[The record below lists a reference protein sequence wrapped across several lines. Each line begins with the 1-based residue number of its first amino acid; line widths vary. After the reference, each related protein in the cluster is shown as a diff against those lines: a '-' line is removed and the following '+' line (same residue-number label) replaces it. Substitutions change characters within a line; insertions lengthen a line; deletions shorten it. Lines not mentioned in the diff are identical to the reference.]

1 MKSTNVDHDKEKKE
15 EQEKYEKKIG
25 LLNYL
30 VDKDSTSCMTVSLYM
45 YMYTWPM
52 ITYMHI
58 LYTVYNIHV
67 YIALY
72 Y

>member
-45 YMYTWPM
+45 YRNSG
-52 ITYMHI
+52 IFRC
-58 LYTVYNIHV
+58 
-67 YIALY
+67 
-72 Y
+72 